1 LRLDSAQIGITMFLA
16 TRLLYTVG
24 LPAAFAGLAY
34 YSPPTAA
41 LIPVLMS
48 PTLLAVW
55 QYHRLP
61 REEAG
66 KPEIATWTYLGTSII
81 GPLVAGAIQLSLV
94 SVMFKALF
102 GGQADDY
109 MRELQRITL
118 ENVPTEVLDARKHM
132 AWTPQYFF
140 AISIFSYLGAAVVE
154 EAIKYLALRLAIYRA
169 RPKHEYEYILYAAM
183 AGLGYGTIE
192 NILVTYASIEKKE
205 TVGMI
210 ALTLFERIVFAS
222 IGHTIMALL
231 TGLQSIRR
239 DARGEKLPIWR
250 VLARAVAYHGTWDFV
265 LFSVSAWN
273 GNVGWIHP
281 ADVASIVFAL
291 SSVIALQGRA
301 IWDVLKQ
308 AKKLQLRPCE

>member
-1 LRLDSAQIGITMFLA
+1 MFLA
-16 TRLLYTVG
+16 TRLLCTVG

-41 LIPVLMS
+41 LIPVLLS
-48 PTLLAVW
+48 PTLLAAW
-55 QYHRLP
+55 QYRRLP

-66 KPEIATWTYLGTSII
+66 NPEIATWTYLGTSIV
-81 GPLVAGAIQLSLV
+81 GPLVAGATQLSLI

-109 MRELQRITL
+109 MRELQRVTL
-118 ENVPTEVLDARKHM
+118 ENVPAEVLDSRKQM
-132 AWTPQYFF
+132 AWTPQYFL
-140 AISIFSYLGAAVVE
+140 AITLFSYVGAAVVE

-169 RPKHEYEYILYAAM
+169 RPKHEHEYLVYAAM

-192 NILVTYASIEKKE
+192 NILVTYASIGNKE

-239 DARGEKLPIWR
+239 DARGEKLSIGR

-265 LFSVSAWN
+265 LFSVSTWN

-281 ADVASIVFAL
+281 TNVASIVFAL
-291 SSVIALQGRA
+291 SSVVALQGRA
-301 IWDVLKQ
+301 VWDVLRQSKE
-308 AKKLQLRPCE
+308 LQLKAC